1 MFNHYVVILT
11 QNYQFKNFL
20 IKVIFLFINEQFIH
34 KLENME
40 NFDQIFT
47 LLAEHEGISL
57 NTDIL
62 ETGLINILALLA
74 ILIYTGRDFLGSLLE
89 ERKTTI
95 VNGVQDAEDRLNE
108 AQKRLDEAKKQL
120 NQANLV
126 ISEIKNETITTKKRL
141 LESDAFQAK
150 KDLTVR
156 FERALATFR
165 SKERQIFVEI
175 KQQIISLVL
184 QRTVSRAQETF
195 KSQERATALINETIN
210 KLEGDLL

>member
-1 MFNHYVVILT
+1 
-11 QNYQFKNFL
+11 
-20 IKVIFLFINEQFIH
+20 
-34 KLENME
+34 ME

-47 LLAEHEGISL
+47 LLANEGISL

-62 ETGLINILALLA
+62 ETGLINILVLLA

-89 ERKTTI
+89 ERRTTI
-95 VNGVQDAEDRLNE
+95 VKGVQDAEDRLSEAKKRLVE
-108 AQKRLDEAKKQL
+108 AQKQL
-120 NQANLV
+120 NQANIV
-126 ISEIKNETITTKKRL
+126 ISEIKNETVTTKKVL

-156 FERALATFR
+156 FDRALATFR

-184 QRTVSRAQETF
+184 QRTVSRVQETF
-195 KSQERATALINETIN
+195 KSQERSSALINETID
-210 KLEGDLL
+210 KLKGDLL

>member
-1 MFNHYVVILT
+1 
-11 QNYQFKNFL
+11 
-20 IKVIFLFINEQFIH
+20 
-34 KLENME
+34 ME

-47 LLAEHEGISL
+47 LLANEGIGL

-62 ETGLINILALLA
+62 ETGLINILALLG

-89 ERKTTI
+89 ERRTTI
-95 VNGVQDAEDRLNE
+95 VNGVQDAEDRLSE
-108 AQKRLDEAKKQL
+108 AQKRLAEAQKQL
-120 NQANLV
+120 NQATIV
-126 ISEIKNETITTKKRL
+126 ISEIKNETVTTKKVL

-156 FERALATFR
+156 FERALASFR

-184 QRTVSRAQETF
+184 QRTVTRVQETF
-195 KSQERATALINETIN
+195 KSQERSSALINETID
-210 KLEGDLL
+210 KLKGDLL

>member
-1 MFNHYVVILT
+1 
-11 QNYQFKNFL
+11 
-20 IKVIFLFINEQFIH
+20 
-34 KLENME
+34 ME

-47 LLAEHEGISL
+47 LLAEHEGIGL

-62 ETGLINILALLA
+62 ETGLINILALLG

-95 VNGVQDAEDRLNE
+95 VKGVQDAEDRLNE
-108 AQKRLDEAKKQL
+108 AQKRLTEAQKQL
-120 NQANLV
+120 KQADLV
-126 ISEIKNETITTKKRL
+126 ISEIQNETVATKKVL

-175 KQQIISLVL
+175 KQQIVSIVL

-195 KSQERATALINETIN
+195 KSKERATALINETIN

>member
-1 MFNHYVVILT
+1 
-11 QNYQFKNFL
+11 
-20 IKVIFLFINEQFIH
+20 
-34 KLENME
+34 ME

-47 LLAEHEGISL
+47 LLANEGISL

-62 ETGLINILALLA
+62 ETGLINIFALLA

-89 ERKTTI
+89 ERRTTI
-95 VNGVQDAEDRLNE
+95 VKGVQDAEDRLNE
-108 AQKRLDEAKKQL
+108 AQTRLAEAQKQL

-126 ISEIKNETITTKKRL
+126 ISEIKNETIATKKLL

-175 KQQIISLVL
+175 KQQIIALVL
-184 QRTVSRAQETF
+184 QRTVSRVQETF
-195 KSQERATALINETIN
+195 KSKERATALINETIN